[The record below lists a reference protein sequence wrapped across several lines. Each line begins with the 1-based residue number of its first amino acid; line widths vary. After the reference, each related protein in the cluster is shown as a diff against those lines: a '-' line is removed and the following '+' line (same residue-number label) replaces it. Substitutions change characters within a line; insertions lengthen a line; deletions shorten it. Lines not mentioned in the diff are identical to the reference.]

1 MKEKETQGKS
11 MCTKTSFNKRD
22 EERWEKKRKIKKKT
36 EKGKKKRTKSP
47 ESGNFPVFTATV
59 VQIQTAY

>member
-1 MKEKETQGKS
+1 MG
-11 MCTKTSFNKRD
+11 
-22 EERWEKKRKIKKKT
+22 KKRKIKKKT

-47 ESGNFPVFTATV
+47 ESGNFPVFTPTA